1 MCGGRCRGVCGRGD
15 GVWELNK
22 CEGGVGKCWGV
33 RKFWGGMEKGV
44 EVWVR

>member
-1 MCGGRCRGVCGRGD
+1 MLRCWRGD
-15 GVWELNK
+15 GVWELK
-22 CEGGVGKCWGV
+22 CGGGVGKCWGA

>member
-1 MCGGRCRGVCGRGD
+1 MGIKVWGD
-15 GVWELNK
+15 
-22 CEGGVGKCWGV
+22 VGKCWGV